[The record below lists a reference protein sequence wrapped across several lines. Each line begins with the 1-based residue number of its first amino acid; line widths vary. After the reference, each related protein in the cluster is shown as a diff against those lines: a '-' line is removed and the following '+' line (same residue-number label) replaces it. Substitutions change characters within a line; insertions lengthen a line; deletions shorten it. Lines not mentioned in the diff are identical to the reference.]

1 MRWLA
6 AMIVTACS
14 TADGRVPASP
24 PAAASTPGPAAPA
37 PADGA
42 VVVELFTSQGC
53 SSCPPADRLLTE
65 LARDRRDVIALA
77 FHVDYWNRLGWADP
91 WSRPAWSARQEA
103 YARGDGDRVYTPAL
117 VINGGGAVVGSRRAA
132 VTDAIAQAPRLP
144 AIAGTARVVDG
155 AVEVAAAVP
164 AGTRGAVA
172 IVEDALVTRVAA
184 GENEGETLRNDRV
197 VRALVPL
204 TDRAA
209 VPLEPTWRAEG
220 LEAVVLAAGP
230 DGRLVAA
237 GRLPIVR

>member
-6 AMIVTACS
+6 AVIVTACS
-14 TADGRVPASP
+14 TADGR
-24 PAAASTPGPAAPA
+24 GPAAPPATASTPAAAA
-37 PADGA
+37 PAASDGA

-53 SSCPPADRLLTE
+53 SSCPPADRLLSE

-91 WSRPAWSARQEA
+91 WSTPAWSARQEA

-132 VTDAIAQAPRLP
+132 VTEALAQAPRLP
-144 AIAGTARVVDG
+144 AIVGAARIVGG

-164 AGTRGAVA
+164 AGARGAVA

-184 GENEGETLRNDRV
+184 GENQGETLRNDRV

-204 TDRAA
+204 TDHAA
-209 VPLEPTWRAEG
+209 VPLAPGWRADR

-237 GRLPIVR
+237 GRLAIAR